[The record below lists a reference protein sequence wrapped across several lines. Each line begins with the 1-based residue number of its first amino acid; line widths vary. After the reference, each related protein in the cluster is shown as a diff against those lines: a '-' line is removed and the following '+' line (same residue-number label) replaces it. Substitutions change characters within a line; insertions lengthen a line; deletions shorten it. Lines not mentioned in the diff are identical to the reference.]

1 MTVLQQTVEKAYQLF
16 AAYHAKTPL
25 DICTAGCCMDPAEAA
40 LLASLPVREIP
51 VDLLRLYTNGAKS
64 DSTPPTEV
72 KHFLPRYLELIAQF
86 DIPSHSVEIVLRQL
100 SCLSPTDWKPDEQ
113 QLLTDFAHIFGAHC
127 LSIYPLPE
135 GETIDNFL
143 IMFHLGGFDLDPLL
157 RLWERTYG
165 ETALWHYRDLALLG
179 FKHHKAMPTLQNDFS
194 IHPLAQIL
202 HAWAF
207 STSVKAHFSAAIETA
222 ILENNLSEADTDSLN
237 LLYELLV
244 PPNNK

>member
-1 MTVLQQTVEKAYQLF
+1 MPQQIVEKAYQLF
-16 AAYHAKTPL
+16 AEYQVKPPL

-64 DSTPPTEV
+64 NSTPPEEI

-86 DIPSHSVEIVLRQL
+86 DIPSHSVEIVLQQL
-100 SCLSPTDWKPDEQ
+100 GCLLPTDWEQAEQ
-113 QLLTDFAHIFGAHC
+113 QLLTDFTHTFGAHC

-157 RLWERTYG
+157 RLWERTHG
-165 ETALWHYRDLALLG
+165 ETALLHYRDLALLG

-194 IHPLAQIL
+194 SHPLAQIL
-202 HAWAF
+202 HDWAF
-207 STSVKAHFSAAIETA
+207 SIAAKAHFSATIELA
-222 ILENNLSEADTDSLN
+222 ILENNLPKEDTDSLN
-237 LLYELLV
+237 FLYELLV
-244 PPNNK
+244 PTSNK